1 MTDFAF
7 SPHDDGV
14 IASGSQDGT
23 VKVRIR
29 NIFLSQA
36 EKDRIIKKRQ
46 KDKDRKDQ
54 RKKRKRSTKKDQ
66 KGNNQ
71 KDKDQQR
78 RGYCI
83 RIPGWNCQGENK
95 KYIFESSGEG
105 QNYKKKDKKTKTE
118 KTITKKEIDKKTK
131 TKKATTKKTK
141 TNNEGVIA
149 SRSQDGSVKVA
160 PPSF

>member
-29 NIFLSQA
+29 HIFLSQA

-46 KDKDRKDQ
+46 KDKNRKDQ
-54 RKKRKRSTKKDQ
+54 NKKKR
-66 KGNNQ
+66 
-71 KDKDQQR
+71 
-78 RGYCI
+78 
-83 RIPGWNCQGENK
+83 
-95 KYIFESSGEG
+95 
-105 QNYKKKDKKTKTE
+105 
-118 KTITKKEIDKKTK
+118 

>member
-36 EKDRIIKKRQ
+36 EKDRII
-46 KDKDRKDQ
+46 
-54 RKKRKRSTKKDQ
+54 
-66 KGNNQ
+66 
-71 KDKDQQR
+71 
-78 RGYCI
+78 
-83 RIPGWNCQGENK
+83 
-95 KYIFESSGEG
+95 
-105 QNYKKKDKKTKTE
+105 KKKDKKTKTE